1 MLKPKCSYTKLNN
14 IYMNWKE
21 VSYYSVSNE
30 SSIYDIR
37 QFSYRRAK
45 TRGKV
50 LNELQSKFFLCEL
63 DNLEIH
69 GEMLLVIPI

>member
-1 MLKPKCSYTKLNN
+1 M
-14 IYMNWKE
+14 
-21 VSYYSVSNE
+21 SNE